1 MTIDEL
7 EKIKTW
13 FLTYA
18 EQCMQCGSDCREQL
32 EPRQEHALLV
42 TEECRL
48 LADALGWSADR
59 VCTGE
64 AIGLL
69 HDAGRFSQYA
79 DFRTFVDSDS
89 VDHCR
94 CGYDVVKNAGIL
106 EPLAPIE
113 QRIILNGIRYHNLK
127 GVRSRSQL
135 ESLPYIHLIHDAD
148 RIDRF
153 RITLV
158 LIKEHTKERTL
169 SVFSD
174 GPVSQHVLKKISV
187 SRPVSRKNIA
197 STLDFYL
204 FRLSSVFTIHYP
216 QTFRRLLESGMFE
229 EITRR
234 LPDDRTVLE
243 AVTVMRA
250 CLKKG
255 ATLKTLY
262 QSM

>member
-13 FLTYA
+13 FLTYT
-18 EQCMQCGSDCREQL
+18 EQCMQCGTDCREQL
-32 EPRQEHALLV
+32 EPRQKHTLLV
-42 TEECRL
+42 AKECRL
-48 LADALGWSADR
+48 LADDLDWSSDR
-59 VCTGE
+59 TYIGE

-69 HDAGRFSQYA
+69 HDVGRFSQYA

-94 CGYDVVKNAGIL
+94 RGYDLVKNAGIL
-106 EPLAPIE
+106 APLTPIE

-127 GVRSRSQL
+127 GVRSRSQP
-135 ESLPYIHLIHDAD
+135 ESLPYIHLVHDAD

-158 LIKEHTKERTL
+158 LIKEHTRERTL
-169 SVFSD
+169 SVSLD
-174 GPVSQHVLKKISV
+174 GPVSQHVLKKISTGR
-187 SRPVSRKNIA
+187 SVSRKNIE

-216 QTFRRLLESGMFE
+216 QTFRRLLESCMFE
-229 EITRR
+229 KVVKR
-234 LPDDRTVLE
+234 LPDDRTIQDAAEGML
-243 AVTVMRA
+243 AYIKKRA
-250 CLKKG
+250 
-255 ATLKTLY
+255 
-262 QSM
+262 SER